1 MIFDLIAYVLIPC
14 ALLALAVWKL
24 PMPLRDRYAL
34 QKFAVSF
41 LLCFLMWV
49 CLILIVRL
57 FDKEL
62 DHMKAAGSAKQA
74 WLLFL
79 YKSPPRIME
88 VIPGSGI
95 LACFFTAG
103 SLIRSN
109 ELTAFRALG
118 INLSRL
124 AVPICLF
131 TCAVCV
137 ISLIFTD
144 KILAPS
150 TRLAAEIDPM
160 RPTATQAR
168 EVVYREKTGAL
179 AFIQS
184 LTVTHK
190 MARNL
195 TFFEFKD
202 GKPSRQIY
210 AKQARWDD
218 QNWHMSFGWTREY
231 SGGGVAKF
239 EPFKRQ
245 ERVLDADPRTLLAS
259 SSKPEELTFAEL
271 RRVADFKRRIGF
283 SSLAEEVQFHH
294 NIAYSFTLLVGVMLS
309 LPLSLLFGRFAVSI
323 GFPAT
328 LLISFIYWGLA
339 SATFEAMGENGR
351 LPPMLAAWLANIL
364 FAGASVLLFR
374 GVRR

>member
-1 MIFDLIAYVLIPC
+1 MTADLLLYVLLPC
-14 ALLALAVWKL
+14 ALLALAVWRV
-24 PMPLRDRYAL
+24 PIPIRDRYVL
-34 QKFAVSF
+34 QKFAVSY

-49 CLILIVRL
+49 CLILVVRL

-62 DHMKAAGSAKQA
+62 DMMKEAGSAKLA

-79 YKSPPRIME
+79 YKSPPRVME
-88 VIPGSGI
+88 VAPGAGI

-118 INLSRL
+118 FNLARL

-131 TCAVCV
+131 TFAVCC
-137 ISLIFTD
+137 IALLFTD

-150 TRLAAEIDPM
+150 ARIAAEIDPN
-160 RPTATQAR
+160 RPEASQAR

-184 LTVTHK
+184 LSIDSSI
-190 MARNL
+190 ARNL
-195 TFFEFKD
+195 TFFELEN
-202 GKPSRQIY
+202 GEPQRQVF
-210 AKQARWDD
+210 ARRARWDD
-218 QNWHMSFGWTREY
+218 QSWNLSEGWSREY
-231 SGGGVAKF
+231 SPGGVSKF
-239 EPFKRQ
+239 ESFNVQKRP
-245 ERVLDADPRTLLAS
+245 LDADPRTLLAS
-259 SSKPEELTFAEL
+259 SSQPEELTFAEL
-271 RRVADFKRRIGF
+271 RRVAQFKRRVGF
-283 SSLAEEVQFHH
+283 SALAEEVQFHH
-294 NIAYSFTLLVGVMLS
+294 NFAYAFAPLIGVMLS

-339 SATFEAMGENGR
+339 SATFEAMGESGR
-351 LPPMLAAWLANIL
+351 LHPMLAAWLANLL
-364 FAGASVLLFR
+364 FAGAAALLAR